1 MQTFTYK
8 YEHQALETFIPLNK
22 FKNKPN
28 LLIQVFCGEN
38 KDVLHCIAQELKEEL
53 PHCVLIGTTTD
64 GEINN
69 SNIHT
74 HSTII
79 SISTFEE
86 TTLNSYSIV
95 GSDYYEDGELLAKK
109 LIKNNTKL
117 LILFTDGTTG
127 NGEEFLK
134 GIESVNKNVII
145 CGGMAGDNGKFTQTY
160 ICENDI
166 IIEQGAVGVALH
178 SDILEVYNDYRFNW
192 SPIGIEHTIDEIEH
206 NRVYKI
212 SGMTPVAFYEKYLGT
227 EVSKKLPST
236 GIEFPL
242 IVENNGFNIARAVIA
257 KHSDGSLSFA
267 GNLNQGDK
275 VRLGFGNAEMI
286 MKKSVD
292 TYDEISH
299 QNAQTFFIYSCMARR
314 RYMPNLINVEIDPFV
329 KVAPT
334 VGFFSYA
341 EFYHHKGHNELLNQT
356 FTVVGLCES
365 HCDKQQKVYQSK
377 KRKET
382 QKNEYAV
389 TIGALTHL
397 IEQSALDYDIQRTR
411 LQTEKNY
418 SHNLLKS
425 QDLFIKHAVH
435 ETNTPLS
442 VIMNNI
448 ELFEMEYGKNPYL
461 SNIEAAMK
469 NVFSIYDD
477 LSYLIKHEQISYAK
491 HNIELVD
498 YLRSRIDFFD
508 IVAKKGKLEFQFQ
521 SELDDFMIHFN
532 ETKLQRIIDNNI
544 TNAIKYTKENEV
556 IYIRLKKEE
565 EGCSIAFKSK
575 SSQIENPDKIFEQFY
590 REQSNQKGFGLG
602 LNLVKE
608 ICDNEAVK
616 IQLQSSEDET
626 TFIYY
631 FSGENR

>member
-8 YEHQALETFIPLNK
+8 YEHQTLEKTIPLEK
-22 FKNKPN
+22 FKDKEN

-38 KDVLHCIAQELKEEL
+38 KEVLHSIAKDLKEQL
-53 PHCVLIGTTTD
+53 PQCVLIGTTTD

-79 SISTFEE
+79 SFSIFDK
-86 TTLNSYSIV
+86 TTLSSHSIS
-95 GSDYYEDGELLAKK
+95 GSDYYEDGALLAQK
-109 LIKNNTKL
+109 LIKENTKL

-134 GIESVNKNVII
+134 GIESVNSNVII

-160 ICENDI
+160 ICENET

-178 SDILEVYNDYRFNW
+178 SDVLEVYNDYRFNW
-192 SPIGIEHTIDEIEH
+192 SPIGIEHTIDKIEH
-206 NRVYKI
+206 NRVYTI
-212 SGMTPVAFYEKYLGT
+212 SGMTPVEFYEKYLGK
-227 EVSKKLPST
+227 EVSKELPST

-242 IVENNGFNIARAVIA
+242 IVEKNGFNIARAVIA

-267 GNLNQGDK
+267 GNLKQGDK

-286 MKKSVD
+286 MKKSID
-292 TYDEISH
+292 TYDAISQ

-314 RYMPNLINVEIDPFV
+314 RYMPNLINIEIDPFV

-341 EFYHHKGHNELLNQT
+341 EFYHHQGHNELLNQT

-365 HCDKQQKVYQSK
+365 DCGKDRKCTDFK
-377 KRKET
+377 KKTEHE
-382 QKNEYAV
+382 KNEYAV

-397 IEQSALDYDIQRTR
+397 IEQSTLDYDKQRIR

-418 SHNLLKS
+418 SNNLLKS

-477 LSYLIKHEQISYAK
+477 LSYLIKNEQVIYAK
-491 HNIELVD
+491 HNIDLVD
-498 YLRSRIDFFD
+498 YLRSRIEFFD
-508 IVAKKGKLEFQFQ
+508 IVAKKGKLAFQFE
-521 SELDDFMIHFN
+521 SAFENFNIHFN

-544 TNAIKYTKENEV
+544 TNAIKYTKEMEV
-556 IYIRLKKEE
+556 IYITLQKED
-565 EGCSIAFKSK
+565 EGCSVAFKSK
-575 SSQIENPDKIFEQFY
+575 SLQIENPDKIFEQFY
-590 REQSNQKGFGLG
+590 REHSKQKGFGLG

-608 ICDNEAVK
+608 ICDSEK
-616 IQLQSSEDET
+616 IKIELKSNEDET
-626 TFIYY
+626 AFIYY
-631 FSGENR
+631 FTGVNV